1 MALAFYYRQAH
12 ALPQANIHASKMA
25 DIGTLQELPFYLMR
39 KHVHRINVTQSELC
53 TGKGQ
58 EVPVDLGLDKM
69 KLMRK
74 RAAKK
79 RRENNE
85 DKITVD

>member
-53 TGKGQ
+53 TGKG
-58 EVPVDLGLDKM
+58 
-69 KLMRK
+69 
-74 RAAKK
+74 
-79 RRENNE
+79 
-85 DKITVD
+85 

>member
-1 MALAFYYRQAH
+1 MDENGCVYKNERFTLFLSCQIAPKYMALAFYYRHAH

-53 TGKGQ
+53 TGK
-58 EVPVDLGLDKM
+58 
-69 KLMRK
+69 R
-74 RAAKK
+74 
-79 RRENNE
+79 
-85 DKITVD
+85 